1 MILYPSSTKEIVAI
15 LNVCKGN
22 NLMQGIGYTGDRRGC
37 ESNLVAMR
45 RCRAEHW
52 KEEAVAS
59 GRLEGQ
65 RERVSY

>member
-1 MILYPSSTKEIVAI
+1 MEMILYPSSTKETVAI
-15 LNVCKGN
+15 LNVCKEI
-22 NLMQGIGYTGDRRGC
+22 IGYTGDRRGC

-45 RCRAEHW
+45 QCRAEHW
-52 KEEAVAS
+52 KEEAGAS